1 MDKII
6 SVLRKPA
13 KWVVIGS
20 IGAYVLMYLLYA
32 IGRMSAGAT
41 DAVFGGL
48 FFIICFGALAA
59 ALIFAMIKGNA
70 KVSRLLGCILFAY
83 LAIRLVYSL
92 LSGVSYDGG
101 AIAESMFAFDFLAT
115 ISGLAVFAIVILRA
129 FIEKLED
136 NKILDIVSIA
146 GVAGFIFF
154 TLLARFLEFGI
165 YGYYNSHYQY
175 YTVPWYWIVE
185 TLGQILLLPAIL
197 FGYILLFTKESAQQ
211 ETEATEETEE
221 APAEEEETSEEAEYV
236 EPSKEFE
243 AEAFE
248 DTSEDK

>member
-1 MDKII
+1 MNKII

-13 KWVVIGS
+13 KWIVIGS
-20 IGAYVLMYLLYA
+20 IGAYTLFEILYV
-32 IGRMSAGAT
+32 IGRMTVGGV
-41 DAVFGGL
+41 DAIFGGL
-48 FFIICFGALAA
+48 FFMICLGGLAA
-59 ALIFAMIKGNA
+59 ALIFAMIKGNE
-70 KVSRLLGCILFAY
+70 KVSKLIGCILFAY
-83 LAIRLVYSL
+83 LAINLIYKL
-92 LSGVSYDGG
+92 MSGVSYDGG
-101 AIAESMFAFDFLAT
+101 AIAESIYAFVFLST

-136 NKILDIVSIA
+136 NKILDIVSVA
-146 GVAGFIFF
+146 GVVGFIFF
-154 TLLARFLEFGI
+154 SLLACFLEFGI

-211 ETEATEETEE
+211 ETESTEETED
-221 APAEEEETSEEAEYV
+221 APTEEEETSEEAEYI

-243 AEAFE
+243 AEALE
-248 DTSEDK
+248 DTDEEK

>member
-1 MDKII
+1 MNKII

-32 IGRMSAGAT
+32 IGRMAAGAT
-41 DAVFGGL
+41 DTVFGGL

-154 TLLARFLEFGI
+154 TLLARFLEFGV

-197 FGYILLFTKESAQQ
+197 FGYILLFTKDQPA
-211 ETEATEETEE
+211 EAKVEE
-221 APAEEEETSEEAEYV
+221 APAESEEEVPVEEEETKEDIEPAEEVEAEDI
-236 EPSKEFE
+236 EETDEK
-243 AEAFE
+243 
-248 DTSEDK
+248 D